1 MLQAFVNSSYT
12 YVDYHWTIGLLS
24 SGLGFRVWGITYTS
38 PYWIQQPFKQSTRQ
52 KLELS
57 NMLTAGAPAEQATTA
72 ISTSTSASARANSRE
87 QNTSNASAPT
97 STVRREGERER
108 ERDREGE
115 RQRGRERA
123 ALISSIEAG
132 LWRPSS
138 RCTINSTHEIESH
151 AAIAKRI
158 SWQCRL

>member
-1 MLQAFVNSSYT
+1 MQVVGFECSSFKMLQAFVNSSYT

-108 ERDREGE
+108 ERETERERDREGE
-115 RQRGRERA
+115 R
-123 ALISSIEAG
+123 G
-132 LWRPSS
+132 L
-138 RCTINSTHEIESH
+138 H
-151 AAIAKRI
+151 
-158 SWQCRL
+158 